1 MPQNSTVQSLQ
12 SSWTLVT
19 DKLNEWISAFFY
31 YLPNIIVA
39 LIVVLVFIWLSRA
52 VRRWTYKLL
61 ENVVSEKTARILLSQ
76 FFGGLIML
84 LGIILALSILG
95 LDDVLKTILAGAGLA
110 GLAVGL
116 ALQFPLS
123 NTFSGVF
130 LATENDISVGD
141 WIETASYSGEIV
153 EIDSRSTKIK
163 EADNNIVVI
172 PNKTLAENPYKN
184 YALTKEVCISIVSAV
199 PIDSDLKTVRQIA
212 LDTISRLYED
222 IDSQKIEFYYT
233 DFKEGNIGILLRF
246 VAVKSKER
254 NAYKIKSDAIMAIK
268 DAFEINNIKAPYPIR
283 ILHDSASNQG

>member
-1 MPQNSTVQSLQ
+1 MPNLNTAEAIK

-39 LIVVLVFIWLSRA
+39 LIVFLVFIWLSRL
-52 VRRWTYKLL
+52 VRRWSYKVLKS
-61 ENVVSEKTARILLSQ
+61 VVKEKTARILLSQ

-141 WIETASYSGEIV
+141 WIQTANYSGEIV
-153 EIDSRSTKIK
+153 EIDSRSTKIR
-163 EADNNIVVI
+163 EEDNNIVVI

-184 YALTKEVCISIVSAV
+184 YALSQEARISIRSAV
-199 PIDSDLKTVRQIA
+199 PIDSDLLTVRQIA
-212 LDTISRLYED
+212 LDTITRLYAD
-222 IDSQKIEFYYT
+222 IDRERIEFYYT
-233 DFKEGNIGILLRF
+233 DFKEGNIDILLRF
-246 VAVKSKER
+246 VAEKSADR
-254 NAYKIKSDAIMAIK
+254 SAFQMKSDAIMAIK
-268 DAFEINNIKAPYPIR
+268 EAFELNSIKAPYPIR
-283 ILHDSASNQG
+283 ILHDSAGNQG